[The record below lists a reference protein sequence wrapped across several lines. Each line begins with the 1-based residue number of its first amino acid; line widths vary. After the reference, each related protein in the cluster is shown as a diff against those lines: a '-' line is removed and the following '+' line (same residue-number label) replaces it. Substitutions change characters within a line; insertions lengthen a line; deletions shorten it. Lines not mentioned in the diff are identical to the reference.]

1 MPSSTSN
8 DPSATPMNIF
18 IDKYILC
25 FLIMAGGVGAAQAA
39 SSPALCGEL
48 ANGYGPFDYRKYQGA
63 GDIVT
68 GAHFTP
74 IVKSLRSGKTAATAG
89 PDIAYTLRAIPN
101 YPEALVAVIRLGE
114 KEKTEQPIGMPHTV
128 ECWLERAVRFQPDDV
143 VARMIFATY
152 LNNKQ
157 RKAEARAQL
166 NIVKEMAEDNPFTHF
181 NLGMIYA
188 DLGDYDDAL
197 EQAHLAL
204 ELGHPSVGLRER
216 LTAVGKW
223 REPVDLSGEADAAE
237 SVEAAASAA
246 SAASS
251 NAK

>member
-1 MPSSTSN
+1 MKIFNSK
-8 DPSATPMNIF
+8 NIL
-18 IDKYILC
+18 Y
-25 FLIMAGGVGAAQAA
+25 FLMMAFGVGAAHAQ
-39 SSPALCGEL
+39 SSPTLCGEL
-48 ANGYGPFDYRKYQGA
+48 SNGYGPFDYRKYQGA

-74 IVKSLRSGKTAATAG
+74 IVKSLRAGKTAATAG

-114 KEKTEQPIGMPHTV
+114 KEKTDKPIGMPHTV
-128 ECWLERAVRFQPDDV
+128 ECWLERAVRFQPDDS

-152 LNNKQ
+152 LNNRQ
-157 RKAEARAQL
+157 RKAEARVQL

-188 DLGDYDDAL
+188 DLGDHDDAL

-204 ELGHPSVGLRER
+204 ELGHPSIGLRER
-216 LTAVGKW
+216 LRAVGKW
-223 REPVDLSGEADAAE
+223 RDPVDLSAIADAATA
-237 SVEAAASAA
+237 VEAAASAA
-246 SAASS
+246 SS
-251 NAK
+251 NSK

>member
-1 MPSSTSN
+1 MK
-8 DPSATPMNIF
+8 IF
-18 IDKYILC
+18 IDKNIFY
-25 FLIMAGGVGAAQAA
+25 FLIMAFGIGAANAD
-39 SSPALCGEL
+39 SNPSLCGNL
-48 ANGYGPFDYRKYQGA
+48 SNSYGPFDYRKYQGA

-74 IVKSLRSGKTAATAG
+74 IVKSLRAGKTAATAG

-114 KEKTEQPIGMPHTV
+114 KEKTDQPIGMPHTV
-128 ECWLERAVRFQPDDV
+128 ECWLERAVRFQPDDA

-166 NIVKEMAEDNPFTHF
+166 NIVKELAEDNPFTHF
-181 NLGMIYA
+181 NLGMIYV

-204 ELGHPSVGLRER
+204 ELGHPTTGLRER
-216 LTAVGKW
+216 LRAVGKW
-223 REPVDLSGEADAAE
+223 RDPVDLSAVAGAAE
-237 SVEAAASAA
+237 AAEAVEAAASAA
-246 SAASS
+246 SSS
-251 NAK
+251 SSSK